1 MLDVSVIRDNPE
13 RIREMLKNRNYP
25 EELLN
30 KFLEIDNE
38 WRKLVDESNQL
49 KRKRNEASHQI
60 PKLKGDEKTKLVSE
74 MKEVATTINQIDAKV
89 AELENSRNEVVL
101 LIPNI
106 PDTTVP
112 IGACYDNNCCVKSYG
127 KERNFDFSLKDHIQI
142 GEELDIIDFDR
153 GTKIAGSGF
162 YVLKGDGARLERALI
177 NYMLDLHHMQGYKE
191 IFPPVVVNRNAVVGT
206 GQYPKMA
213 DDMYWCE
220 RDDLWLNPTAEVPV
234 TNLLQDEIL
243 EKDQL
248 PIYYTAYLPS
258 FRREAGRHAEMKG
271 IIRVHEFNK
280 VELVKFVH
288 PQGSYAELETLLAD
302 AEAVLA
308 GLELPYRVLLL
319 CTGDMGFASAKTYDI
334 ESHAPGTQKWLE
346 CSSCSCFTDFQAR
359 RARIKF
365 RPEPHLKSEFLHTL
379 NGSGV
384 ALPRTM
390 VAVLENNQQKDGSIV
405 IPQVLRKYMQGQ
417 ELIE

>member
-1 MLDVSVIRDNPE
+1 MLDVSVIRENPE
-13 RIREMLKNRNYP
+13 KIREMLKNRNYP
-25 EELLN
+25 EELID
-30 KFLEIDNE
+30 KFLAIDNE

-49 KRKRNEASHQI
+49 KRKRNEASVQI
-60 PKLKGDEKTKLVSE
+60 SKLKGDEKTKLVAE
-74 MKEVATTINQIDAKV
+74 MKEVATKINQMDTRA
-89 AELENSRNEVVL
+89 AELESARNEVVL

-106 PDTTVP
+106 PDPTVP
-112 IGACYDNNCCVKSYG
+112 VGVCYDNNCCVRSYG
-127 KERNFDFSLKDHIQI
+127 KERSFDFTLKDHIQI
-142 GEELDIIDFDR
+142 GEDLDIIDFNR

-177 NYMLDLHHMQGYKE
+177 NYMLDLHHQQGYKE
-191 IFPPVVVNRNAVVGT
+191 IFPPVVVNRNAVIGT

-288 PQGSYAELETLLAD
+288 PEGSYKELETLLAD

-308 GLELPYRVLLL
+308 GLELPFRVLLL

-334 ESHAPGTQKWLE
+334 EAHAPGTQKWLE

-365 RPEPHLKSEFLHTL
+365 RPEQHLKSEFVHTL

-390 VAVLENNQQKDGSIV
+390 VSVLENNSYCK
-405 IPQVLRKYMQGQ
+405 PQ
-417 ELIE
+417 